1 MNHLC
6 RHCVYVYELTAEYP
20 ITGQLH
26 VLLLLYESCEHV
38 VPAGLV
44 AVTGLALT

>member
-1 MNHLC
+1 MNHLF
-6 RHCVYVYELTAEYP
+6 RQCVYVYELTAEYP

-26 VLLLLYESCEHV
+26 VLLYENYEHV

-44 AVTGLALT
+44 AATRLALT

>member
-6 RHCVYVYELTAEYP
+6 RQCVYVYELTAEYP

-26 VLLLLYESCEHV
+26 VLLYESCEHV

-44 AVTGLALT
+44 AATGLALT

>member
-1 MNHLC
+1 M
-6 RHCVYVYELTAEYP
+6 YVYELTAEYP

-26 VLLLLYESCEHV
+26 VLLFDSSEHV

-44 AVTGLALT
+44 AATGLAFT